1 MAVRHP
7 IANNSKRQARDRT
20 GESLGSGRTRRLTIA
35 VYLALT
41 AITLAVFGQT
51 IRHEF
56 VNFDD
61 DLYVY
66 DAPNIKAGLTINGI
80 LLAFT
85 SPHARNWHPLTTI
98 SHMLDC
104 QLWGLE
110 RRGPSPHQPSFTYNR
125 SALAFYRASSNDR
138 RVMEKCACRGIV
150 RDSPTPC

>member
-7 IANNSKRQARDRT
+7 IANNSKRQSRDRT
-20 GESLGSGRTRRLTIA
+20 SESPGSGRPRRLTIA
-35 VYLALT
+35 VCLALT

-51 IRHEF
+51 ARHDF

-80 LLAFT
+80 ELAFT

-98 SHMLDC
+98 SHMLTVSC
-104 QLWGLE
+104 G
-110 RRGPSPHQPSFTYNR
+110 
-125 SALAFYRASSNDR
+125 A
-138 RVMEKCACRGIV
+138 
-150 RDSPTPC
+150 

>member
-7 IANNSKRQARDRT
+7 IANNSKRQSRDRT
-20 GESLGSGRTRRLTIA
+20 SESAGSGRTRRLTIA
-35 VYLALT
+35 VCLALT

-51 IRHEF
+51 ARHDF

-80 LLAFT
+80 VLAFT
-85 SPHARNWHPLTTI
+85 SPHARNWHPLTTV

-104 QLWGLE
+104 QLWGLGAG
-110 RRGPSPHQPSFTYNR
+110 GPSRHEPSFAYNR
-125 SALAFYRASSNDR
+125 SAPAF
-138 RVMEKCACRGIV
+138 
-150 RDSPTPC
+150 